1 MEKKYQVFISST
13 YTDLINERQTVVES
27 ILNAGHI
34 PAGMELFKAGPTQ
47 EETIEEW
54 IKESD
59 IYVLILGARYG
70 TMKNEEI
77 SYTQWEYNLAKEL
90 GKPMFS
96 IVLSD
101 EYIQKMAN
109 DQKIEVK
116 DVETSNP
123 LYKEFKKDVMQS
135 LVIIA
140 DHSAEIRLGVSDSIR
155 EIERKYPE
163 KLEGW
168 IKGKYLNE
176 LEVLRKSNEEL
187 TKKLVSSQE
196 EVIDMKNEVSVVK
209 DVFIGEYSF
218 EHVKNKL
225 SEEPIITESV
235 YSKVK
240 KFESSVAE
248 REEKQLNDGAYTID
262 ETNLRKIKNIIED
275 KLSASQMLIQCKE
288 ELLLHSIKLKDDYYS
303 NLMNQLYF
311 TKWYEMS
318 LIDKEV
324 VSAQNVTI
332 GSYKHY
338 IPKYEQIKLNER
350 GIKYLQML
358 EVETK
363 K

>member
-123 LYKEFKKDVMQS
+123 LYKEFKKEVMQS

-140 DHSAEIRLGVSDSIR
+140 NHSAEIRLGVSDSIR

-176 LEVLRKSNEEL
+176 LEELRKSNKEL
-187 TKKLVSSQE
+187 TNKLVSRQE
-196 EVIDMKNEVSVVK
+196 EVIDMKKEISAVK

-225 SEEPIITESV
+225 SEKPIITDDV
-235 YSKVK
+235 YSKV
-240 KFESSVAE
+240 ESLEFSM
-248 REEKQLNDGAYTID
+248 EKRD
-262 ETNLRKIKNIIED
+262 ENHPDDRGYNFDEKNLEKIKYIIENEF
-275 KLSASQMLIQCKE
+275 SASQMLIQCKE
-288 ELLLHSIKLKDDYYS
+288 ELLLGSIRLENGFYS
-303 NLMNQLYF
+303 DLMNQFYY

-318 LIDKEV
+318 LIDKEHV
-324 VSAQNVTI
+324 PGKS
-332 GSYKHY
+332 
-338 IPKYEQIKLNER
+338 IPIANFSQYVPEYDRIKLNDR
-350 GIKYLQML
+350 GIKYLNML
-358 EVETK
+358 EMEK
-363 K
+363 KK